1 MKIILL
7 AGSSAEKESG
17 VAKPEMQ
24 PGGWKAAPPI
34 FAVELFERLGTLGL
48 QRNLI
53 TYFVNK
59 MYLSVPKSA
68 NMVSNFVGALYLT
81 PFIGGFVADA
91 YTGRFWAIILFASI
105 QLIGMVLLTLSSALP
120 SLRPPE
126 CSSLHGNECR
136 AAHGSE
142 VAVLFMGLYLIALG
156 NGGIR
161 TNVSALGADQ
171 FDENDPKEKQQ
182 MSHFFNWFY
191 FVISVGSL
199 CSVTVIVYLQ
209 DNIGFKWAFG
219 ISSVLFFIGI
229 IVFYYASPWYRQQP
243 PGGSPLTRIAQVLV
257 AATRKWNLP
266 YPSDASLLYEDNSLH
281 ETLAHTDQFRFLDK
295 AAVVDGKE
303 NPEHAVN
310 PWRLCTVTQVEE
322 LKTMIRLLPIWAS
335 TIIVW
340 TALSQM
346 ETFSVQQGATMKR
359 NIGRHFKFPP
369 ASMSIFELVSVL
381 FFLPLYDKFFV
392 PFASKHTG
400 HSQGITGLQRI
411 GTGMVFAIL
420 AMVIAGAVEVRRVQA
435 ARDHGLLDMPK
446 ATIPITIFWLIPQ
459 YFLRGTTEIFT
470 QVGQL
475 EFFYRESPERL
486 HGVGTALYLSTLGV
500 GHFVSSVLVS
510 TVRKATRHG
519 GDHPGWL
526 PNNLNRGK
534 LKYFYWLLAILT
546 SLNFVFYLFCARW
559 YKYKSTE
566 QRAESPQCIAAAA
579 EGDHEIAAV

>member
-1 MKIILL
+1 MALD
-7 AGSSAEKESG
+7 SECT
-17 VAKPEMQ
+17 
-24 PGGWKAAPPI
+24 
-34 FAVELFERLGTLGL
+34 AVELFERLGTLGL

-53 TYFVNK
+53 TYFVKK

-68 NMVSNFVGALYLT
+68 SMVSNFVGALYLT

-105 QLIGMVLLTLSSALP
+105 QLIGMGLLTLSSALP

-126 CSSLHGNECR
+126 CFSLQGNECR

-142 VAVLFMGLYLIALG
+142 VA
-156 NGGIR
+156 
-161 TNVSALGADQ
+161 

-229 IVFYYASPWYRQQP
+229 IVFYYASSWYRQQP

-266 YPSDASLLYEDNSLH
+266 YPSDASL
-281 ETLAHTDQFRFLDK
+281 FFLDK
-295 AAVVDGKE
+295 APVVD
-303 NPEHAVN
+303 PEHAVN
-310 PWRLCTVTQVEE
+310 PWRLCTVTQVKE
-322 LKTMIRLLPIWAS
+322 LKTMIILPIWAS

-359 NIGRHFKFPP
+359 NIGRHFNFPP

-381 FFLPLYDKFFV
+381 FFLPLYDILW
-392 PFASKHTG
+392 
-400 HSQGITGLQRI
+400 ITGLQRI

-459 YFLRGTTEIFT
+459 YFLKGYHRDLHTSWA
-470 QVGQL
+470 QL

-579 EGDHEIAAV
+579 EGDQEIAAV